1 MTESATLEPQGLRVR
16 EDVVPYRVVVVV
28 VQSLSHLQLFVTP
41 WTVAHKTPLSSTVS
55 WSLLKFMSIESVM
68 LFNHLIL
75 CHPLLLLPSIFTF
88 IHGPNIPGSYA
99 ILFLYSIRL
108 YSHPDTST
116 CEHCFCFGPAAS
128 FFLKL
133 LAIAFTPPQ

>member
-1 MTESATLEPQGLRVR
+1 MTESAALEPQGLRVR

-41 WTVAHKTPLSSTVS
+41 WTVAHKTPLSFTVS

-75 CHPLLLLPSIFTF
+75 CHPLLFLPSIFTF

-116 CEHCFCFGPAAS
+116 CEHCFCFGPATS